1 MCGRFNVASDP
12 TARLFML
19 LAGED
24 VEIPDLYNVAP
35 TDDAPVVRERS
46 DGREVALL
54 RWWLI
59 PYWSK
64 EPKTRYAMFNA
75 RAESLEKSSAFKGP
89 FERRR
94 CIVPI
99 SGFYEWQSEDG
110 KKIPYYVRPAGEPG
124 IALAGLW
131 DRWRGAERGAEEE
144 TIESFTIVTTKV
156 HDKLEF
162 LHNRMPV
169 MLSMENAQRWLARDT
184 QKDVLKAMLAPVIPC
199 DLEVVPTSTYVNN
212 SRNKGIECLE
222 TTGNPR
228 FILRD

>member
-19 LAGED
+19 LMGED

-35 TDDAPVVRERS
+35 TDDAPVVRERK
-46 DGREVALL
+46 DGREVAML

-64 EPKTRYAMFNA
+64 EPKTRYATFNA
-75 RAESLEKSSAFKGP
+75 RAESLERSSAFKGP

-94 CIVPI
+94 CLVPI

-110 KKIPYYVRPAGEPG
+110 KKIPYYVRPTEEPG
-124 IALAGLW
+124 IILPGVW
-131 DRWRGAERGAEEE
+131 DHWRGEDE
-144 TIESFTIVTTKV
+144 TVESFTIVTTKV
-156 HDKLEF
+156 HEKLEF
-162 LHNRMPV
+162 LHDRMPA
-169 MLSMENAQRWLARDT
+169 MLSLEDAERWLARDT
-184 QKDVLKAMLAPVIPC
+184 DKPVLKAMLAPAIPY

-222 TTGNPR
+222 ITGNPR
-228 FILRD
+228 FIPKD

>member
-19 LAGED
+19 LVGED

-35 TDDAPVVRERS
+35 TDEAPVVRDRR
-46 DGREVALL
+46 DGRDVALL

-64 EPKTRYAMFNA
+64 ESKTRYAMFNA
-75 RAESLEKSSAFKGP
+75 RAESLERSSAFKGP

-99 SGFYEWQSEDG
+99 SGFYEWQTEDG
-110 KKIPYYVRPAGEPG
+110 KKIPYYVRPPDEPG

-131 DRWRGAERGAEEE
+131 DRWRGEDE

-156 HDKLEF
+156 HEKLEF
-162 LHNRMPV
+162 LHDRMPV
-169 MLSMENAQRWLARDT
+169 MLSVENAQRWLAAATDKDT
-184 QKDVLKAMLAPVIPC
+184 LKAMLAPAIPY

-222 TTGNPR
+222 ITGNPR
-228 FILRD
+228 FIARD

>member
-35 TDDAPVVRERS
+35 TDEAPVVRERRH
-46 DGREVALL
+46 GREVALL

-75 RAESLEKSSAFKGP
+75 RAESLERSRAFKGP

-99 SGFYEWQSEDG
+99 SGFYEWQTEDG
-110 KKIPYYVRPAGEPG
+110 KKIPYYVRPSDEPG

-131 DRWRGAERGAEEE
+131 DSWRGEDE

-156 HDKLEF
+156 HEKLEF

-169 MLSMENAQRWLARDT
+169 MLSVENAERWLATATDKDT
-184 QKDVLKAMLAPVIPC
+184 LKAMLAPSIPY

-222 TTGNPR
+222 ITGNPR
-228 FILRD
+228 FIARD